1 MQYHEKMHI
10 HIRHQGIF
18 CYKQAVPTLQMCRV
32 LSMALN
38 YMPNLYVLGK
48 EQLVFLFTVKAHFSL
63 YICSRY

>member
-1 MQYHEKMHI
+1 MQYHEKMHM
-10 HIRHQGIF
+10 HVRHQCIF
-18 CYKQAVPTLQMCRV
+18 SYKQAVPTLQMCGV

-38 YMPNLYVLGK
+38 YIPNLSVLGK